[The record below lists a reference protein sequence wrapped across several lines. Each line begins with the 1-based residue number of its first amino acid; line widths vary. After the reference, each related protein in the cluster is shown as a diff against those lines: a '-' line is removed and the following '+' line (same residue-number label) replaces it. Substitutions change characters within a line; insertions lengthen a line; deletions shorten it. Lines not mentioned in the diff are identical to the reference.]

1 MKQSILAFAVILF
14 SAAGTQAQSSSF
26 GLKAGMTASNL
37 KFSHSDFDVSTDT
50 KIGFYAGLM
59 ADFGVSEN
67 FSVAPE
73 LFYSMMG
80 AKASEDGD
88 DAKIN
93 LGYVNLPVLL
103 KYKNQ
108 GLSVFLGPQV
118 SYLIAAKEKFN
129 SETNDAKEDYDAI
142 DFSGVIGAGYTL
154 MNGFGFDARYQM
166 GFADIVKDNEGEGKL
181 KSNGFMVGIH
191 YFFNR

>member
-1 MKQSILAFAVILF
+1 MKKLIFAIAVALF
-14 SAAGTQAQSSSF
+14 STAGIQAQSTSF

-37 KFSHSDFDVSTDT
+37 KFSGDNFDVSTDT

-59 ADFGVSEN
+59 TDFGISEN
-67 FSVAPE
+67 ISVAPE

-80 AKASEDGD
+80 AKASADGE

-93 LGYVNLPVLL
+93 LGYLNLPVLL
-103 KYKNQ
+103 KYKSQ

-166 GFADIVKDNEGEGKL
+166 GFADIVKDNEGGGKL
-181 KSNGFMVGIH
+181 KNNAFMVGIH
-191 YFFNR
+191 YFFTR